1 MLCFRLDPIALPTF
15 SFHFWCRL
23 ALQWYF
29 QITMP
34 TENISNCV
42 FCVILYCQKSFRKF
56 LIETQRTYYI
66 AFKTLP
72 PPTLYIQSES
82 YIVKVLVC
90 NVSVFQYFNI
100 SIFQYF
106 NISVFWY
113 FSTPLVGES
122 SCSSTPTSPW
132 WSTLSPSG
140 SHSPLPSGGSSRST
154 FTRDFSSL
162 KGLSWSSSPRKL
174 PHSARFQDA
183 RWSLPLDTVK
193 NDKHCH
199 SLQKT

>member
-90 NVSVFQYFNI
+90 NVSVFQCFSI

-106 NISVFWY
+106 SMSVFQY
-113 FSTPLVGES
+113 LSVSLFQYLMGEQPGAWGGAPKSIEARFRVRLWRISLTQSS
-122 SCSSTPTSPW
+122 SCIS
-132 WSTLSPSG
+132 
-140 SHSPLPSGGSSRST
+140 
-154 FTRDFSSL
+154 
-162 KGLSWSSSPRKL
+162 
-174 PHSARFQDA
+174 
-183 RWSLPLDTVK
+183 
-193 NDKHCH
+193 
-199 SLQKT
+199 

>member
-1 MLCFRLDPIALPTF
+1 
-15 SFHFWCRL
+15 
-23 ALQWYF
+23 
-29 QITMP
+29 MP

-90 NVSVFQYFNI
+90 NVSVFQYFSI

-106 NISVFWY
+106 DISV
-113 FSTPLVGES
+113 L
-122 SCSSTPTSPW
+122 PW
-132 WSTLSPSG
+132 LG
-140 SHSPLPSGGSSRST
+140 NLHA
-154 FTRDFSSL
+154 
-162 KGLSWSSSPRKL
+162 L
-174 PHSARFQDA
+174 PHQLHLDDPHCRHLAHTLPCHLEVHQDQ
-183 RWSLPLDTVK
+183 LLQETFPLLKVYHDQVPLK
-193 NDKHCH
+193 SCH
-199 SLQKT
+199 TLHGSKMQDGPCLRIR